1 MNDNRFSDN
10 KAWFLVLPATLLV
23 AFASLIPFM
32 AVVNYSLQIVFSME
46 NHAFIGWEAFREA
59 LTNDEFRGAFFRQ
72 VIYTAIVLGIEVPLG
87 IGVALTMPRTGR
99 AVGPVL
105 VVLALPLLVPWNVV
119 GLIWQ
124 IFARGDIGLFGA
136 FVNNWLHLDYNY
148 STGSLSA
155 WFTVVI
161 MSVWHWT
168 SLVALLCYAG
178 LCAIPGAF
186 YQAARIDGASRWAV
200 FRFIELPKLRGV
212 LTIAILLRFVYS
224 FKVYAEP
231 LTVTGG
237 GPGDSTTF
245 MTEMLANTAIGQFE
259 YGKAA
264 AYGLL
269 YFLII
274 LLISYVFYLV
284 LTRVGTSQGS
294 E

>member
-1 MNDNRFSDN
+1 MNNNRFADN

-23 AFASLIPFM
+23 AFSSLIPFI
-32 AVVNYSLQIVFSME
+32 AVVNYSLQIVFNMNTHS
-46 NHAFIGWEAFREA
+46 FVGWSTFRDA
-59 LTNDEFRGAFFRQ
+59 LTNEEFRGALGRQ
-72 VIYTAIVLGIEVPLG
+72 VMFTAIVLAIEVPLG
-87 IGVALTMPRTGR
+87 IGVALTMPRSGR
-99 AVGPVL
+99 AVGPIM

-136 FVNNWLHLDYNY
+136 FVNNVLHINYNY
-148 STGSLSA
+148 ATGSLSA
-155 WFTVVI
+155 WFTVVV

-168 SLVALLCYAG
+168 SLIALLCYAG

-237 GPGDSTTF
+237 GPGSSTTF

-274 LLISYVFYLV
+274 LLISYVFYIV
-284 LTRVGTSQGS
+284 LTRVGTSEGGQ
-294 E
+294 